1 MLTAALVLVIVL
13 PVLGA
18 ASTRFMAPRSIRGTA
33 VGVSLATA
41 LVACWAVWAGWAT
54 LGGGNRADLV
64 DLDWLPG
71 TVGTGLFGVLLDP
84 LAAVLLLVATVIGF
98 LTVLYSTSYL
108 REGNREHAV
117 GPEGQASYYFWLL
130 AFLASMA
137 GVAVAPNF
145 LQLFFFWELTTVC
158 SWALISYY
166 RSEKSLRAG
175 FKALLMTHAG
185 GLFFLLAILIL
196 FARTGSFD
204 FDAPARLEG
213 SLRGWVYG
221 FLMVAAWAKAAQLP
235 FHTWLPD
242 AMEAPTPISAYLHAA
257 SMVKAGVFLMAR
269 AVSGGWVM
277 SPELGALLAI
287 MALVT
292 VLVALSFYFVQDDL
306 KRLLAYS
313 TIAHLGYVLLGVAM
327 GAMGSTV
334 GFQGGVLH
342 ILCHSFAKATLFLCA
357 GALAYATGSRS
368 ISALGGLARSMPLT
382 ATAFFVGVLAVTGI
396 PPFSCFWSK
405 FMILAGAM
413 RVPGALGP
421 IILVLL
427 LAESLVAFGW
437 MLHVGQK
444 VFFGTPTEPALAAK
458 DPPGAMKWTLVALMA
473 GSLLIPLVGIPL
485 VHLMGR

>member
-1 MLTAALVLVIVL
+1 MLTAALAMVIVL

-18 ASTRFMAPRSIRGTA
+18 ASTRFMAPRGSRGIA
-33 VGVSLATA
+33 VGASLATA
-41 LVACWAVWAGWAT
+41 LTACWAVWTGWAT
-54 LGGGNRADLV
+54 LEGGNRADLV
-64 DLDWLPG
+64 DLAWLPG
-71 TVGTGLFGVLLDP
+71 TAGMGVFGVLLDP
-84 LAAVLLLVATVIGF
+84 LAAVLLLVVTVIGF

-130 AFLASMA
+130 AFMASMA

-196 FARTGSFD
+196 FAKTGSFD
-204 FDAPARLEG
+204 FDAPSRLEG
-213 SLRGWVYG
+213 SLKGWVYG
-221 FLMVAAWAKAAQLP
+221 FLMVAAWAKAAQVP

-269 AVSGGWVM
+269 AVSGGWAM
-277 SPELGALLAI
+277 PAGLGMLLAI

-327 GAMGSTV
+327 GAMGSFV

-342 ILCHSFAKATLFLCA
+342 ILCHGFAKATLFMCA
-357 GALAYATGSRS
+357 GAVAYATGTRS
-368 ISALGGLARSMPLT
+368 ISALSGLARTMPLT

-405 FMILAGAM
+405 FMILAGAV
-413 RVPGALGP
+413 RVPGPLGP
-421 IILVLL
+421 AILILL

-444 VFFGTPTEPALAAK
+444 VFLGTPAGAALAAQ
-458 DPPGAMKWTLVALMA
+458 DPPLAMKLTLVILMA

-485 VHLMGR
+485 VHMMGR

>member
-1 MLTAALVLVIVL
+1 MLTAALVMVIVL

-18 ASTRFMAPRSIRGTA
+18 VSTPFLPPRGVRGTA
-33 VGVSLATA
+33 VVASLAAA
-41 LVACWAVWAGWAT
+41 LLAAWAVWAGWAT
-54 LGGGNRADLV
+54 LSGGYTAELFT
-64 DLDWLPG
+64 LAWLPAG
-71 TVGTGLFGVLLDP
+71 VGTGLFGILLDP
-84 LAAVLLLVATVIGF
+84 LATILLLVVTVIGF
-98 LTVLYSTSYL
+98 LTVLYSTRYL
-108 REGNREHAV
+108 REENRDHGV
-117 GPEGQASYYFWLL
+117 GPEGQARYYFWLL

-137 GVAVAPNF
+137 GVAIAPNF
-145 LQLFFFWELTTVC
+145 LQLFFFWEMTTVC

-166 RSEKSLRAG
+166 RTDRSLRAG
-175 FKALLMTHAG
+175 FKALVMTHCG
-185 GLFFLLAILIL
+185 GIFFLLAILIL
-196 FARTGSFD
+196 FAKTGSFD
-204 FDAPARLEG
+204 FDAPSRLSG
-213 SLRGWVYG
+213 SLRGWVYAC
-221 FLMVAAWAKAAQLP
+221 FMVAAWAKAAQVP

-269 AVSGGWVM
+269 AVSAGWAM
-277 SPELGALLAI
+277 PNELGVLLAV

-313 TIAHLGYVLLGVAM
+313 TIAHLGYVLLGVAL
-327 GAMGSTV
+327 GAIGSDV

-342 ILCHSFAKATLFLCA
+342 ILCHGFGKATLFMCA
-357 GALAYATGSRS
+357 GAIAYTTGTRS

-405 FMILAGAM
+405 FMILAGAIQ
-413 RVPGALGP
+413 VPGPVGP
-421 IILVLL
+421 AILALVLV
-427 LAESLVAFGW
+427 ESLVAFGW

-444 VFFGTPTEPALAAK
+444 VFFGARTEPAMAAV

-485 VHLMGR
+485 VHMIGG